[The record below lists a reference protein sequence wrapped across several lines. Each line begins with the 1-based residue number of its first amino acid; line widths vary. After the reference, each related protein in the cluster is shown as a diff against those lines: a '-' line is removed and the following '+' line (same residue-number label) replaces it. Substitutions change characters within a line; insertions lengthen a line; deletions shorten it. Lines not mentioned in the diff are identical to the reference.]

1 MPSYE
6 TCHRIAAYTESL
18 DCLDKVTNQPAVTVH
33 FYSFTFRFEISSVS
47 FSLYSK
53 CVKSIKKMPVATN
66 VNEHINFA
74 GLFFLSF
81 FLVASKFSM
90 PGLPTAESAVPR
102 SRSVF

>member
-1 MPSYE
+1 MLQHAILLLFGY
-6 TCHRIAAYTESL
+6 R
-18 DCLDKVTNQPAVTVH
+18 VTNYSYSAV
-33 FYSFTFRFEISSVS
+33 FSFTFRFEIFSEKS
-47 FSLYSK
+47 SLYNE
-53 CVKSIKKMPVATN
+53 CVKSIKKTLAPAN

-74 GLFFLSF
+74 CLFFPSV

>member
-53 CVKSIKKMPVATN
+53 CVKSIKKMPVAAN
-66 VNEHINFA
+66 VNEHIN
-74 GLFFLSF
+74 FFLSF